1 MDEHGVRAAQPQ
13 VMDQMI
19 GGIEEPMDVDEY
31 SYNPPVA
38 EHNFSSAFGG
48 GGAVGGVDAGPMNF
62 GASASE
68 AELERAI

>member
-19 GGIEEPMDVDEY
+19 GGIEEPMDIDEY
-31 SYNPPVA
+31 SQNPPLA

-48 GGAVGGVDAGPMNF
+48 GAVGDAGPMNF